1 MKFTFFTRKRPE
13 RDENTDGVLLP
24 TEKEYHASTKF
35 TEEEKQICDIIIK
48 SDFSKCNISTSDW
61 HYGGYGF
68 SYFYYN
74 NLKLTYQ
81 HAIRYGHKFNLSRE
95 DNGHFLKE
103 ISMGESKI
111 KIIQKIIADKHKAYI
126 EDSITSAFNN
136 RKENAEDCPYCGTKN
151 LKDKMNCINCGA
163 VLIYKNPK

>member
-1 MKFTFFTRKRPE
+1 MKFTFFTKKRPE
-13 RDENTDGVLLP
+13 GDENNIVSISS
-24 TEKEYHASTKF
+24 ENEYHASTKF

-48 SDFSKCNISTSDW
+48 SDFSKCNISTSAW
-61 HYGGYGF
+61 HYGGYGY

-74 NLKLTYQ
+74 NLKLRYE
-81 HAIRYGHKFNLSRE
+81 HADKSTKYGHIFRLSRE

-136 RKENAEDCPYCGTKN
+136 KKENADDCPYCGTKN

-163 VLIYKNPK
+163 VLVYKS